1 MRFFTNARDKLLSL
15 QELPGHLERGQI
27 VQKFNVQSLA
37 ASSYGK
43 GSGLPLNVKWRVKTG
58 LALSLIMSHKG

>member
-15 QELPGHLERGQI
+15 QELPGHLERGKI
-27 VQKFNVQSLA
+27 VQKFNVHSL

-43 GSGLPLNVKWRVKTG
+43 GSGLPLSVK
-58 LALSLIMSHKG
+58 